1 MDKLPEELI
10 VKIVA
15 YLAPHPSDLYDI
27 SQLRDLANLP
37 RISRRLE
44 RIFTPHLYKSVPIT
58 VCKVG
63 QNMTVA
69 VGAVDAP
76 PMVFDIITTK
86 GCNAQKFLKTLQHR
100 PALREFVKYVSL
112 LRDDRGFL
120 WRLSLGCYGYSKDSS
135 ATANFH
141 WREIEKAARTGF
153 PISTSRILRTHL
165 VAPVACLDEG
175 FETVRELLRLL
186 PKIEHLNCH
195 KYRTD
200 LPWHPAAETF
210 QTLRWQ
216 PMPQN
221 DFRSLRSL
229 KLDCCEDGLA
239 GYWSVFILPSIR
251 TVWLDVATLRAP
263 TQLEIDSW
271 KAIESCPVTELQL
284 HAVNIDEW
292 QRPDRNVVHH
302 MLKACTQL
310 HSLSVSSSTPC
321 QNRLLLD
328 AVGQYCSRLQRLS
341 IITYPLPTRSSLGVK
356 KIFPISENPKT
367 PFIPVFRASTGLKQ
381 LVLDVTDLL
390 EVVKLSELGDQHT
403 GIITPITFVMG
414 EEILINADLTLPN
427 SLEVLILRVSNGDK
441 QRAGTIKA
449 LRALVLDS
457 KARLPYLRVLRTA
470 WQVPCTTPSG
480 ESYIGDDLAGVLETV
495 GVRYEEMC
503 FPEGGTIGGQPAP
516 GPENW

>member
-1 MDKLPEELI
+1 MNKLPEELI
-10 VKIVA
+10 FKIVA

-44 RIFTPHLYKSVPIT
+44 RISTPHLYKSVLIT

-63 QNMTVA
+63 QNITVA

-76 PMVFDIITTK
+76 PMVLDIITTK
-86 GCNAQKFLKTLQHR
+86 GRNAQKFLKTLQHR
-100 PALREFVKYVSL
+100 PAPREFVKYVSL

-120 WRLSLGCYGYSKDSS
+120 WRLSLGWYGYSEDSS

-141 WREIEKAARTGF
+141 WREIEKAARTGL
-153 PISTSRILRTHL
+153 PISTSRILRTHP

-210 QTLRWQ
+210 QTLRWR

-221 DFRSLRSL
+221 DFRSLRS
-229 KLDCCEDGLA
+229 
-239 GYWSVFILPSIR
+239 
-251 TVWLDVATLRAP
+251 
-263 TQLEIDSW
+263 
-271 KAIESCPVTELQL
+271 
-284 HAVNIDEW
+284 
-292 QRPDRNVVHH
+292 
-302 MLKACTQL
+302 
-310 HSLSVSSSTPC
+310 
-321 QNRLLLD
+321 
-328 AVGQYCSRLQRLS
+328 
-341 IITYPLPTRSSLGVK
+341 
-356 KIFPISENPKT
+356 
-367 PFIPVFRASTGLKQ
+367 LKQ

-390 EVVKLSELGDQHT
+390 EVVKLSELCDQHT
-403 GIITPITFVMG
+403 GILTPITFVMG

-427 SLEVLILRVSNGDK
+427 SLEVLIRRVSNGDK
-441 QRAGTIKA
+441 QRAGTTKA

-480 ESYIGDDLAGVLETV
+480 DNLRLVPKTGEAFGV
-495 GVRYEEMC
+495 
-503 FPEGGTIGGQPAP
+503 
-516 GPENW
+516 N